1 MGRQLNPLAIA
12 VIAVMTAVTT
22 VFTLA
27 VRVPVPATNGYV
39 NLSDVAIYFTAF
51 AFGPWVGLIA
61 GGVGT
66 ALADLIGGYAQFA
79 LLTFFAHGLEGFV
92 AGWLGRDRQFT
103 GMVVAWL
110 AGAVV
115 MCGLYLLGEGLVLT
129 GWGPALWE
137 LPFNA
142 FQNLVGAV
150 VGIPLVL
157 AVRRAYPPLIH
168 MLSRQAWREE

>member
-12 VIAVMTAVTT
+12 VVAIMIAVTT

-66 ALADLIGGYAQFA
+66 ALADLLGGYAQFA
-79 LLTFFAHGLEGFV
+79 LLTLLAHGLEGFV
-92 AGWLGRDRQFT
+92 AGWLGRDRNFM
-103 GMVVAWL
+103 GMVGAWL

-115 MCGLYLLGEGLVLT
+115 MCSLYLLGEGLVLT
-129 GWGPALWE
+129 GWGPAFTE

-157 AVRRAYPPLIH
+157 AVRRAYPPLTH
-168 MLSRQAWREE
+168 MLRRQAWREE

>member
-1 MGRQLNPLAIA
+1 MRTHVTPIFIA
-12 VIAVMTAVTT
+12 VVAIMIAVTT
-22 VFTLA
+22 VFTLS

-39 NLSDVAIYFTAF
+39 NLSDVAIYFAAF

-79 LLTFFAHGLEGFV
+79 LLSLLAHGLEGFV
-92 AGWLGRDRQFT
+92 AGWLGKDRQFL
-103 GMVVAWL
+103 GMVGAWA

-115 MCGLYLLGEGLVLT
+115 MCALYLLGEGLVLT
-129 GWGPALWE
+129 GWAAAFAE

-142 FQNLVGAV
+142 FQNLVGAL

-157 AVRRAYPPLIH
+157 AVRKAYPPLTH
-168 MLSRQAWREE
+168 MLTRQAWREE

>member
-1 MGRQLNPLAIA
+1 MRRQVNPMAIA
-12 VIAVMTAVTT
+12 VVAVMTAVTT

-61 GGVGT
+61 GGVGA
-66 ALADLIGGYAQFA
+66 ALADLLGGYAQFA
-79 LLTFFAHGLEGFV
+79 ILTLLAHGLEGFI
-92 AGWLGRDRQFT
+92 AGWLGRDRQFI
-103 GMVVAWL
+103 GMVLAWL

-129 GWGPALWE
+129 GWGPAFTE

-142 FQNLVGAV
+142 LQNLVGAV

-157 AVRRAYPPLIH
+157 AVRRAYPPLTQ
-168 MLSRQAWREE
+168 MLRPQAWREE

>member
-1 MGRQLNPLAIA
+1 MRRSVNPLAIA
-12 VIAVMTAVTT
+12 VIAVMIAITT

-61 GGVGT
+61 GGVGA
-66 ALADLIGGYAQFA
+66 ALADLLGGYAQFA
-79 LLTFFAHGLEGFV
+79 LLTLLAHGLEGFV
-92 AGWLGRDRQFT
+92 AGWLGRDRQFI

-110 AGAVV
+110 SGAVV
-115 MCGLYLLGEGLVLT
+115 MCALYLIGEGLILT
-129 GWGPALWE
+129 GWGAAFSE
-137 LPFNA
+137 LPFNIL
-142 FQNLVGAV
+142 QNLVGAV

-157 AVRRAYPPLIH
+157 AVRRAYPPLTN
-168 MLSRQAWREE
+168 MLGQRAWREE